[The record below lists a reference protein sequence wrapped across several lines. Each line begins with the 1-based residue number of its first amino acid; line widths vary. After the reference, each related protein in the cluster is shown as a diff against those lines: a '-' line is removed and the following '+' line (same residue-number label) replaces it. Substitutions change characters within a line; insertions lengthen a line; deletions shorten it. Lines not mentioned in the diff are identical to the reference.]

1 MSVKSEG
8 CRPRQFD
15 LSYFITGQPC
25 QRFNGGL
32 SSSSSQSTE
41 PPFSCHQLPPFSQ
54 SCHQVP
60 HSRYSSSS
68 SFTGAVCRACSK
80 SLATPPVICFY
91 PPIESHWVHP
101 PSTRCHLALLPD
113 HSNLASFRRPILRIF
128 SKSVGVC
135 WSWSK
140 YFSFFCPGSST
151 DQSRQWII
159 LSGWLHIRQVPSS
172 WRFIGFTITLLLGPG
187 EWSGW

>member
-128 SKSVGVC
+128 GKSVGVC

-140 YFSFFCPGSST
+140 YFSFSA
-151 DQSRQWII
+151 
-159 LSGWLHIRQVPSS
+159 QVPPRISLVNES
-172 WRFIGFTITLLLGPG
+172 F
-187 EWSGW
+187 